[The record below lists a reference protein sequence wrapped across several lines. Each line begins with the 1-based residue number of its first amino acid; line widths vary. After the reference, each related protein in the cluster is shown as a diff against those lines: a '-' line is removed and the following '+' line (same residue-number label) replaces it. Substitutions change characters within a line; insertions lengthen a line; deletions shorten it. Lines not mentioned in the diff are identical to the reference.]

1 MLSMNPLA
9 LFQEGYGWRPCLEYA
24 DVGPMFAAGEGLQ
37 SPNAVILVAE
47 DDENDV
53 FLIKRAL
60 HQAQFENPLQ
70 VVANGEEAIAYL
82 RGDPPFEDR
91 EKHPTPALILLDLKM
106 PRKNG
111 FEVLAWI
118 RQRPELNALAVVV
131 LTSSQESADINQAY
145 ALGANSYLVK
155 PANFLSLVDMINRL
169 KEFCKFTSQS
179 VGTNWV

>member
-1 MLSMNPLA
+1 
-9 LFQEGYGWRPCLEYA
+9 
-24 DVGPMFAAGEGLQ
+24 MFSSGEGQLN
-37 SPNAVILVAE
+37 SNRAVILVAE

-70 VVANGEEAIAYL
+70 VVQTGEDAIAYL
-82 RGDPPFEDR
+82 KGSPPFGDR
-91 EKHPTPALILLDLKM
+91 EKFPIPALVLLDLKM

-118 RQRPELNALAVVV
+118 RQQPEYNALAVVV
-131 LTSSQESADINQAY
+131 LTSSQESADINRAY

-169 KEFCKFTSQS
+169 KEYFKFTSQS
-179 VGTNWV
+179 VGTSWV